1 MRKFAPYIA
10 VCLALLCAS
19 VAIAQDVPTPPP
31 AMIQIFR
38 EEVKPGKTAAH
49 EKTEAAFVRDS
60 KAAKAS
66 PNYTALVT
74 ITGPDEAW
82 FIARYDSYAAYGKD
96 MKDSDSNPVLKAAL
110 ERDSAADGE
119 LLTSERGIV
128 ARYRSDLSYRPGVSI
143 PLTRF
148 FTIAIVRIRPGHIT
162 DFEDARKIIKAAHEK
177 TNLKFNYSV
186 YQVSSGMPAGTFFIF
201 TYFKT
206 MADLDASAEI
216 HGQAYQDAIG
226 DDGRKKLA
234 ELASSGTI
242 GTDTMLMEVN
252 PKMSY
257 PSKETIDADP
267 AFWAPKSA
275 TPAMGATPPA
285 KKAASPKTPTTH

>member
-1 MRKFAPYIA
+1 MRKFAPYIV

-31 AMIQIFR
+31 AMIQIYR

-49 EKTEAAFVRDS
+49 SKTEAAFVRDF

-66 PNYTALVT
+66 PNYIAMAT

-96 MKDSDSNPVLKAAL
+96 MKDSYSNPVLRAAT

-119 LLTSERGIV
+119 LLTASRGIV
-128 ARYRSDLSYRPGVSI
+128 ARYRADLSYRPGVSI
-143 PLTRF
+143 PLTRY
-148 FTIAIVRIRPGHIT
+148 FTIAIVRIRPGHNA
-162 DFEDARKIIKAAHEK
+162 DFENARKIIKAAHEK
-177 TNLKFNYSV
+177 ASLKYNYSV
-186 YQVSSGMPAGTFFIF
+186 YQVSSGMPAGTFLII
-201 TYFKT
+201 TPYKT
-206 MADLDASAEI
+206 LADLDAAAVI

-226 DDGRKKLA
+226 DDGRKKLT

-242 GTDTMLMEVN
+242 ATDTMLFAVD

-257 PSKETIDADP
+257 PNKETIDADP
-267 AFWAPKSA
+267 AFWAPKPVA
-275 TPAMGATPPA
+275 TATGSTAPTKKQAPP
-285 KKAASPKTPTTH
+285 KAPGKQ